1 MARLGG
7 DIPVRQG
14 HWSNYPFTVCRRF
27 GAGRGADL
35 RFTSDLP
42 SAAGLSSSSALV
54 VGTYLAL
61 ADVNEVAW
69 ASAEELAEYL
79 GAVESGVGTHGG
91 SEDHTAML
99 CARSGSLVQF
109 SYAPIRYE
117 RSVPLPEGWVFVV
130 AVSGVVAAKTQNALT
145 AYNNVAGRAR
155 EALALLG
162 RGTLADASPD
172 EFRGVLRDHPSLLG
186 RVEQFHA
193 ECEIVRAAGDALSRG
208 DLETLGTLVDRSQE
222 NAERWLAN
230 QTQETIA
237 LARTARELGAIAA
250 SAFGAGFGG
259 SVYALVRAAD
269 VEEFASRWR
278 ESYLH
283 AFPGRAESA
292 HFFHTRAGPPAS
304 RI

>member
-1 MARLGG
+1 MVCALAMARRLGGSLAVFICAVFFTINQLSFAEFVPGRIEFLGKHTDYLGGPSLVCAIERGFTFEASPRDDDRVVITNAETHERAVARLGG

-172 EFRGVLRDHPSLLG
+172 EFRGVLSP
-186 RVEQFHA
+186 
-193 ECEIVRAAGDALSRG
+193 
-208 DLETLGTLVDRSQE
+208 ETV
-222 NAERWLAN
+222 
-230 QTQETIA
+230 
-237 LARTARELGAIAA
+237 AR
-250 SAFGAGFGG
+250 
-259 SVYALVRAAD
+259 
-269 VEEFASRWR
+269 
-278 ESYLH
+278 
-283 AFPGRAESA
+283 
-292 HFFHTRAGPPAS
+292 
-304 RI
+304 